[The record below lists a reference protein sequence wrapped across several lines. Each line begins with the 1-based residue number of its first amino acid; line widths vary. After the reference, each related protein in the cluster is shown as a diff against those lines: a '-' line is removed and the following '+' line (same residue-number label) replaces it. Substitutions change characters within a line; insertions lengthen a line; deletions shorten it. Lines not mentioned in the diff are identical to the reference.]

1 VAAPGDRKAGV
12 VRLLETT
19 YSSGVRGPE
28 VQEAEVWF
36 KYRHA
41 SREHNR
47 PERMGFKDGAKRLHK
62 RALAL
67 NRRHTQIMLF
77 PRQRILGMVR
87 DG

>member
-1 VAAPGDRKAGV
+1 MK
-12 VRLLETT
+12 LLETT
-19 YSSGVRGPE
+19 CSSEVRRLE

-36 KYRHA
+36 EHRQA

-47 PERMGFKDGAKRLHK
+47 PDRMGFKDGAKRGHK

-67 NRRHTQIMLF
+67 NRRHTQIMFLHCQHIF
-77 PRQRILGMVR
+77 GMVR

>member
-1 VAAPGDRKAGV
+1 VAAPDGRKAGV

-19 YSSGVRGPE
+19 HSSNVRGLE
-28 VQEAEVWF
+28 VQEVEVLF
-36 KYRHA
+36 EYRQA

-47 PERMGFKDGAKRLHK
+47 ADRMGFEDGAKRWHK

-67 NRRHTQIMLF
+67 NRRHTQIMLLH
-77 PRQRILGMVR
+77 RQRIFGMVR